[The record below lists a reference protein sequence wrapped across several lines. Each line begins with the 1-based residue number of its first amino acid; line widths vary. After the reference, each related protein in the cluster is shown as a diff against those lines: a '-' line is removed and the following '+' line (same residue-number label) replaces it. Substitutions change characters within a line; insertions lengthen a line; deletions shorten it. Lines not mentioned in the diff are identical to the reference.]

1 VKLAL
6 LAVTVAAVGAAAVV
20 WLAGD
25 DGGRTA
31 PAPAASSRTA
41 SAGAASVAGGSWEV
55 NADVACATLLER
67 FDSAMHPG
75 ARSGVEVFE
84 EAARLGHTDLT
95 MFKRLRPPAESRV
108 GADVIAA
115 ALAVQLIALEEL
127 AQAEDESNEARARIA
142 LDRARDARRRAR
154 PFAEGLGLRACAA
167 EASRR

>member
-1 VKLAL
+1 MKLVL
-6 LAVTVAAVGAAAVV
+6 LAVAVATVGAAAVV
-20 WLAGD
+20 WIAEHGD
-25 DGGRTA
+25 GVRAPGPAASQQTA
-31 PAPAASSRTA
+31 PASASS
-41 SAGAASVAGGSWEV
+41 VAQGSWTA
-55 NADVACATLLER
+55 NADAACATLLDR
-67 FDSAMHPG
+67 FHNAMHPG
-75 ARSGVEVFE
+75 HRSGVQVFE

-95 MFKRLRPPAESRV
+95 IFKGRPPPAGSRRA
-108 GADVIAA
+108 ADVIAA